1 MCGIAVEKA
10 KGLGGIVIRTGDYA
24 EAFINGSMK
33 KCYEKFRKTYNKN
46 SVPESLFLIKLDAV
60 DLQLHLKP
68 RLQYNDEHHKMT
80 AADYSSIN
88 SSEGGIGK

>member
-33 KCYEKFRKTYNKN
+33 KVLWEISQNLQQKFCTRVSFSDKVRRCRSTT
-46 SVPESLFLIKLDAV
+46 SFETETPVQWRTSQDDCCWL
-60 DLQLHLKP
+60 
-68 RLQYNDEHHKMT
+68 
-80 AADYSSIN
+80 
-88 SSEGGIGK
+88 